1 MSKPLSEED
10 LKDLLGGINDVLQKK
25 VSIDADSQRPK
36 KDSGFKKMVS
46 WLVMF
51 FCEAPGEPS
60 MRRLLC
66 FCAFVFGVAICFLGL
81 KHEITE
87 AVKTIAI
94 TILSLSFGA
103 MAAGRFA
110 EAMDRSGQ

>member
-1 MSKPLSEED
+1 MPQILSDED
-10 LKDLLGGINDVLQKK
+10 IKAFNQLLQKIENKGEDQQRLKK
-25 VSIDADSQRPK
+25 VT
-36 KDSGFKKMVS
+36 G
-46 WLVMF
+46 F
-51 FCEAPGEPS
+51 FCEAPGEWS

-81 KHEITE
+81 KYEITE
-87 AVKTIAI
+87 TVKTIAI

-110 EAMDRSGQ
+110 EAMDKGGQ